1 MLDRRAL
8 MALTGG
14 VIASAL
20 PWPAHASHDPAPRLA
35 EAVARYKAEHGLRS
49 VLFGV
54 WIGEQKLLRR
64 AMGFSGSGEPAKLG
78 MQFRAAVVTTTY
90 VNALLLHLADKKR
103 LGLDDKLSRWFPK
116 LPSADKVTLRMLSLN
131 MSGYPDYLASE
142 AFLSGKRSV
151 ILHHWTAQ
159 ELIDLALS
167 MPMQFEP
174 GTSFGYSHT
183 NAVIL
188 GEALQRATGTSIA
201 VLLQEAFL
209 RPNKLYNTEY
219 PSSIALRAPFLHAF
233 SREFGR
239 FEDST
244 MWDPAWV
251 SHSGMMNSN
260 LGDVARWTRLLGSGA
275 VLSATSRKLLTAPA
289 TVGFSRNA
297 PDLYYGMGVLIANG
311 WVMQN
316 GLYFGWNPVMA
327 YLPSKDITIV
337 VNTTIGARSDPNK
350 SHGLQILKQAVDILT
365 PDQRIPA
372 RYV

>member
-1 MLDRRAL
+1 
-8 MALTGG
+8 MA
-14 VIASAL
+14 
-20 PWPAHASHDPAPRLA
+20 H
-35 EAVARYKAEHGLRS
+35 YKSEHGLRS

-64 AMGFSGSGEPAKLG
+64 ALGFSGSGEPAKLG
-78 MQFRAAVVTTTY
+78 MHFRAAVVTTTY
-90 VNALLLHLADKKR
+90 VNALLLHLVDRKR
-103 LGLDDKLSRWFPK
+103 LGLDDKLSRWFPR

-174 GTSFGYSHT
+174 GTSFSYSHT

-188 GEALQRATGTSIA
+188 GEALQRATETPIA

-219 PSSIALRAPFLHAF
+219 PSSIALRAPVLHAF

-297 PDLYYGMGVLIANG
+297 PDLYYGMGVIIANG

-365 PDQRIPA
+365 PEQRIPT

>member
-131 MSGYPDYLASE
+131 M
-142 AFLSGKRSV
+142 
-151 ILHHWTAQ
+151 
-159 ELIDLALS
+159 
-167 MPMQFEP
+167 
-174 GTSFGYSHT
+174 
-183 NAVIL
+183 
-188 GEALQRATGTSIA
+188 
-201 VLLQEAFL
+201 
-209 RPNKLYNTEY
+209 
-219 PSSIALRAPFLHAF
+219 
-233 SREFGR
+233 
-239 FEDST
+239 
-244 MWDPAWV
+244 
-251 SHSGMMNSN
+251 
-260 LGDVARWTRLLGSGA
+260 
-275 VLSATSRKLLTAPA
+275 
-289 TVGFSRNA
+289 
-297 PDLYYGMGVLIANG
+297 
-311 WVMQN
+311 
-316 GLYFGWNPVMA
+316 
-327 YLPSKDITIV
+327 
-337 VNTTIGARSDPNK
+337 
-350 SHGLQILKQAVDILT
+350 
-365 PDQRIPA
+365 
-372 RYV
+372 